1 MSSSKQELVKFVR
14 EMNASGGAYHTIR
27 LADGLVLEGVYDM
40 AAYLAHYGIPDDLS
54 GWTALDVGTATG
66 FFALEFE
73 RRGAQVTAIDLWQ
86 PSRFGRL
93 REGVGSSVR
102 YVQKSVFDLDADF
115 GVFDLVFCGSLL
127 PHLRDI
133 FGAIRKLREVCR
145 RRVILASAIDDDP
158 RCADRPMCEFA
169 GAYDPEGDYWTYWT
183 PNLVALRSM
192 LTAAGFEEVEE
203 VSSFELVT
211 KPGRG
216 GHRILHAVVQA
227 VVPSDAGD

>member
-1 MSSSKQELVKFVR
+1 MSDQRRELVRFVR

-40 AAYLAHYGIPDDLS
+40 AAYLSHYGFPDDLS
-54 GWTALDVGTATG
+54 GWTVLDVGTATG

-86 PSRFGRL
+86 PSRFSTL

-127 PHLRDI
+127 PHLSDI

-145 RRVILASAIDDDP
+145 RRVIVASAIDDDA
-158 RCADRPMCEFA
+158 RCTARPMCEFA
-169 GAYDPEGDYWTYWT
+169 GAYDPEGDYWTCWT
-183 PNLVALRSM
+183 PNLMALSSM
-192 LTAAGFEEVEE
+192 LTSAGFADVEE
-203 VSSFELVT
+203 VSRFELVAE
-211 KPGRG
+211 PGRG
-216 GHRILHAVVQA
+216 GHRILHAVVHA
-227 VVPSDAGD
+227 VAPTDAGD